1 MEAVSQFR
9 EQGATMSEIE
19 RMLVTIHPASITPRF
34 KPLIE
39 KGLIKTDDRTRKS
52 VRSNRQQRIHWASRI
67 LQGRRAM
74 KLKHYIEKRGISRR
88 YFAKIAKL
96 DNSTITF
103 LIQGKRKPS
112 QETLTKIFIA
122 TKGEV
127 TADDFYHA

>member
-1 MEAVSQFR
+1 M
-9 EQGATMSEIE
+9 
-19 RMLVTIHPASITPRF
+19 
-34 KPLIE
+34 
-39 KGLIKTDDRTRKS
+39 
-52 VRSNRQQRIHWASRI
+52 I
-67 LQGRRAM
+67 LED
-74 KLKHYIEKRGISRR
+74 YIEKRGISRR

-96 DNSTITF
+96 DNSTITL